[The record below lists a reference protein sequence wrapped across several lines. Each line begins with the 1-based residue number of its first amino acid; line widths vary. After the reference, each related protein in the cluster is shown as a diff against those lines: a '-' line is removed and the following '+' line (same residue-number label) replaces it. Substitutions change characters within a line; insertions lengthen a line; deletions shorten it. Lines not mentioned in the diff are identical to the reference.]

1 MFNNISKKFVE
12 WWKKARQKDRFN
24 YTLIQSVIFS
34 IVFTLFKDWSLII
47 EAIDNDLELLKQVI
61 QNCLHV
67 FVWATIGF
75 YIVFWWVLESIYLK
89 YVPDVEN
96 GSYNEWKI
104 KQINKSCHDIEK
116 QNKTEDQIISEIA
129 SLIEDLNLGNY
140 KDKLLSELQFNYRLK
155 CFDDE
160 DYSQLGNTR
169 LGGLPDL
176 PKDMAYPHNENGY
189 YNLLCQINF
198 AEFENKLGK
207 LPGKGILYI
216 FNGHESEND
225 YFTYFSK
232 STDNLEKKY
241 PPTGMKNLNEEYN
254 KTYYDG
260 LKVRFEIEHLFGET
274 QYDVYKFDKEK
285 YQALFESNSCF
296 HSHILSKS
304 IDSTES
310 AYLSLKGFDT
320 LKYEIPLDIE
330 SRVFY
335 QKQFES
341 CLNECLSQPKNLYPI
356 DYVKK
361 KEQLLKFDSEKEI
374 HFKNYNKVTC
384 LIGLESL
391 DRLEWMWSDSGFK
404 YVYILDE
411 DLQNENFDNILV
423 ETWSS

>member
-1 MFNNISKKFVE
+1 MTKILLEKFIT
-12 WWKKARQKDRFN
+12 WWRKIRNKDRLN
-24 YTLIQSVIFS
+24 YALMNAIIFAFLFT
-34 IVFTLFKDWSLII
+34 IVKDWYLI
-47 EAIDNDLELLKQVI
+47 ADGTQYNPELLNQVF
-61 QNCLHV
+61 QNFLKV
-67 FVWATIGF
+67 IVWSAWAF
-75 YIVFWWVLESIYLK
+75 YILFWWVLDRFYEKLVPESNFGSNNESNWAVYSCQGK
-89 YVPDVEN
+89 EN
-96 GSYNEWKI
+96 EL
-104 KQINKSCHDIEK
+104 
-116 QNKTEDQIISEIA
+116 KTEDQIRSEIA
-129 SLIEDLNLGNY
+129 SLIDDLSLGNY

-176 PKDMAYPHNENGY
+176 PKDIEYPYNENGY

-207 LPGKGILYI
+207 LPKKGILYI
-216 FNGHESEND
+216 FNGHESEDD
-225 YFTYFSK
+225 YFTFFTK

-241 PPTGMKNLNEEYN
+241 PPKGMKNLNEAYN

-260 LKVRFEIEHLFGET
+260 LKVRFEIEHLFRDT
-274 QYDVYKFDKEK
+274 QYEVYKHEEKK
-285 YQALFESNSCF
+285 YQALIKSNSCF
-296 HSHILSKS
+296 QSHILGKS
-304 IDSTES
+304 IDSIES

-320 LKYEIPLDIE
+320 LKYEIPIDIE

-335 QKQFES
+335 QKQFEN
-341 CLNECLSQPKNLYPI
+341 CLNECLSQSKSLYPI

-411 DLQNENFDNILV
+411 DLQNENFDNLLV